1 MARPAAD
8 GMRLR
13 AGDIARLLAPAPG
26 RAQASARIAL
36 TCTLVVLVT
45 CIYRTPEAAISA
57 YVVFFINRPD
67 RTSSILMSVAAL
79 VLLSF
84 VIGLVILVAVFCID
98 SPGLRVACIV
108 LLSAGLLF
116 LTSASKLRPIGAIVA
131 MITGFALD
139 ELGVAPIGEAATRG
153 LLYAWLMVAIPIG
166 VNVAVNLACGR
177 SPRRLACGR
186 LAQCLR
192 AAAGSLRAPAAEASR
207 AALDACLR
215 EAVPPVAG
223 WLSLAKLE
231 GTLPPADLAAL
242 RHAAAS
248 TTAILLATDAVT
260 RAPCDRLPAALAAA
274 IADTLDEMASMLD
287 QGGYPVD
294 IALMLPPAQRLPAAA
309 ETVAANLVSAINGY
323 AQVPAPAPA
332 APDGKAADNAAGKA
346 PDQATDKAGDKA
358 HASSFFLP
366 DAFSNPD
373 HVRYALKTT
382 AAATFCYLLYM
393 QLDWPGIHT
402 CFITCYLVS
411 LGTAAETVEKLT
423 LRLAGCAAGA
433 LLGTAALVFVVP
445 SLTSVG
451 ALLAL
456 VFAGTLVSA
465 WIGQGS
471 PRIAYAGFQVAFA
484 FFLCVLQ
491 GAAPGFDL
499 TIARD
504 RIVGVMLGNV
514 VVYLVFTRVWPVS
527 IAGRIDAALA
537 NLAAQWERLAA
548 TRHADTR
555 RQQAAA
561 ALALQGTIREDLALA
576 RYEPASI
583 GPAPAW
589 LGDRHQA
596 LDRLGAMAGPLF
608 VLAETCPGDPEIVR
622 RLRRAGIGPAGDT
635 AGPVPPATEQP
646 AQDTRAATARSAL
659 LGLIDTRLA
668 ESGRAAPHEAAKES
682 PLHAPT

>member
-8 GMRLR
+8 GARLR
-13 AGDIARLLAPAPG
+13 PGDLARLLAPAPG
-26 RAQASARIAL
+26 RAQAAARIAL

-57 YVVFFINRPD
+57 YVVFFITRPD
-67 RTSSILMSVAAL
+67 RASSILMSVAAL

-84 VIGLVILVAVFCID
+84 VIGLVMLVAVFSVD

-131 MITGFALD
+131 MIVGFALD
-139 ELGVAPIGEAATRG
+139 ELGIVPTGEAATRG

-166 VNVAVNLACGR
+166 VNVAVNLVLGR

-192 AAAGSLRAPAAEASR
+192 VAAGSLRAPR
-207 AALDACLR
+207 AGRDALDACLR
-215 EAVPPVAG
+215 EAVQPVAG
-223 WLSLAKLE
+223 WLSLARLE
-231 GTLPPADLAAL
+231 GTLPPAELAAL

-260 RAPCDRLPAALAAA
+260 REPCEHLPASFAAP
-274 IADTLDEMASMLD
+274 IADTLDEMARLLG

-294 IALMLPPAQRLPAAA
+294 IALAPPPAERLPAAA
-309 ETVAANLVSAINGY
+309 ETAAANLVAAINGY
-323 AQVPAPAPA
+323 AETPAPDSDA
-332 APDGKAADNAAGKA
+332 AGNAAGNAAGKA
-346 PDQATDKAGDKA
+346 TNKAADQT
-358 HASSFFLP
+358 HASAFFLP

-433 LLGTAALVFVVP
+433 LLGTAALVFAVP
-445 SLTSVG
+445 ALTSVG
-451 ALLAL
+451 ALMAL

-504 RIVGVMLGNV
+504 RIIGVMLGNL
-514 VVYLVFTRVWPVS
+514 VVYLVFTRVWPIS

-537 NLAAQWERLAA
+537 DLAALWEQLAA

-561 ALALQGTIREDLALA
+561 ALALQGTIHEDLSLA

-589 LGDRHQA
+589 LEQRHQV
-596 LDRLGAMAGPLF
+596 LDRFGAMAGPLF
-608 VLAETCPGDPEIVR
+608 VLAETSPGDPEIAR
-622 RLRRAGIGPAGDT
+622 RLRRASGAAAGDAT
-635 AGPVPPATEQP
+635 AAPDAPDAPDVPDA
-646 AQDTRAATARSAL
+646 RAAL
-659 LGLIDTRLA
+659 LTLIDRRLA
-668 ESGRAAPHEAAKES
+668 ESGRAAPRSAAKES
-682 PLHAPT
+682 PRHAPT

>member
-13 AGDIARLLAPAPG
+13 AGDLARLLAPAPG
-26 RAQASARIAL
+26 RAQAAARIAL
-36 TCTLVVLVT
+36 TCALVVLVT
-45 CIYRTPEAAISA
+45 CVYRTPEAAISA
-57 YVVFFINRPD
+57 YVVFFITRPD
-67 RTSSILMSVAAL
+67 RASSILMSVAAL
-79 VLLSF
+79 VLLSA
-84 VIGLVILVAVFCID
+84 VIGLVLLVAVFCID
-98 SPGLRVACIV
+98 SPGLRVASIV

-116 LTSASKLRPIGAIVA
+116 LASASKLRPVGAIVA
-131 MITGFALD
+131 MIVGFALD
-139 ELGVAPIGEAATRG
+139 ELGLAPIGEAATRG

-166 VNVAVNLACGR
+166 VNVAVNLALGR

-192 AAAGSLRAPAAEASR
+192 AAAGSLRAPQDHR
-207 AALDACLR
+207 DALDARLR
-215 EAVPPVAG
+215 ESVQPVAG
-223 WLSLAKLE
+223 WLGLAKLE

-260 RAPCDRLPAALAAA
+260 RAPCEPLPATLAAPV
-274 IADTLDEMASMLD
+274 ADTLDEMARLLD

-294 IALMLPPAQRLPAAA
+294 IALALPAAENLPPAARAIAG
-309 ETVAANLVSAINGY
+309 TLVSAINGY
-323 AQVPAPAPA
+323 AEAPPPEPATPVTPPAEAAAPAR
-332 APDGKAADNAAGKA
+332 
-346 PDQATDKAGDKA
+346 
-358 HASSFFLP
+358 ASSFFLP

-382 AAATFCYLLYM
+382 AAATFCYLLYL

-433 LLGTAALVFVVP
+433 LLGTAAIVFVVP
-445 SLTSVG
+445 SLTAIG

-465 WIGQGS
+465 WIAQGS

-504 RIVGVMLGNV
+504 RVIGVMLGNL

-548 TRHADTR
+548 TRPADAR
-555 RQQAAA
+555 RQQASA
-561 ALALQGTIREDLALA
+561 ALALQGTIRADLALA
-576 RYEPASI
+576 RYEPAAV

-589 LGDRHQA
+589 LDERHQA
-596 LDRLGAMAGPLF
+596 LDRFGAMAGPLF
-608 VLAETCPGDPEIVR
+608 VLAETSPGDPEIAR
-622 RLRRAGIGPAGDT
+622 RLRRARGAADADANAT
-635 AGPVPPATEQP
+635 AAPPPA
-646 AQDTRAATARSAL
+646 AQAAPEARAAL
-659 LGLIDTRLA
+659 LRLIDRRLA
-668 ESGRAAPHEAAKES
+668 ESGRAAPRDTAKES

>member
-8 GMRLR
+8 GARLR
-13 AGDIARLLAPAPG
+13 PGDLARLLAPAPG
-26 RAQASARIAL
+26 RAQAAARIAL

-57 YVVFFINRPD
+57 YVVFFITRPD
-67 RTSSILMSVAAL
+67 RASSILMSVAAL

-84 VIGLVILVAVFCID
+84 VIGLVMLVAVFSVD

-131 MITGFALD
+131 MIVGFALD
-139 ELGVAPIGEAATRG
+139 ELGIVPTGEAATRS

-166 VNVAVNLACGR
+166 VNVAVNLVLGR

-192 AAAGSLRAPAAEASR
+192 VAAGSLRAPR
-207 AALDACLR
+207 AGRDALDTCLR
-215 EAVPPVAG
+215 EAVQPVAG
-223 WLSLAKLE
+223 WLSLARLE

-260 RAPCDRLPAALAAA
+260 REPCEHLPASFAAP
-274 IADTLDEMASMLD
+274 IADTLDEMARLLG

-294 IALMLPPAQRLPAAA
+294 IALTAPPAEGLPAAA
-309 ETVAANLVSAINGY
+309 ETAAANLVAAINGY
-323 AQVPAPAPA
+323 AETPAP
-332 APDGKAADNAAGKA
+332 DSDAAGKA
-346 PDQATDKAGDKA
+346 TNKAADQA
-358 HASSFFLP
+358 HASAFFLP

-433 LLGTAALVFVVP
+433 LLGTAALVFAVP
-445 SLTSVG
+445 ALTSVG
-451 ALLAL
+451 ALMAL

-504 RIVGVMLGNV
+504 RIIGVMLGNL
-514 VVYLVFTRVWPVS
+514 VVYLVFTRVWPIS

-537 NLAAQWERLAA
+537 DLAALWEQLAA

-555 RQQAAA
+555 RRQAAA
-561 ALALQGTIREDLALA
+561 ALALQGTIHEDLSLA

-589 LGDRHQA
+589 LERRHQV
-596 LDRLGAMAGPLF
+596 LDRFGAMAGPLF
-608 VLAETCPGDPEIVR
+608 VLAETSPGDPEIAR
-622 RLRRAGIGPAGDT
+622 RLRRASGTATGDAT
-635 AGPVPPATEQP
+635 AAPDAPDAPDA
-646 AQDTRAATARSAL
+646 RAAL
-659 LGLIDTRLA
+659 LTLIDRRLA
-668 ESGRAAPHEAAKES
+668 ESGRAAPRGAAKES
-682 PLHAPT
+682 PRHAPT